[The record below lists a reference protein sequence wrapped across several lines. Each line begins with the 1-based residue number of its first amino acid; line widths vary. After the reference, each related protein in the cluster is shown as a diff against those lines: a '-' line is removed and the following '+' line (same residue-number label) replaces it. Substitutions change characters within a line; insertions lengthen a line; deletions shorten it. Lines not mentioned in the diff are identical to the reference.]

1 VGEATVAANEAAETP
16 QRSKEIVVETR
27 IVERHSQMPFI
38 TLEKNMSSNVRKRR
52 TPALAV
58 AAIAALAVISLAAA
72 APLQAQTYTG
82 VLTWHNDNQRTGQN
96 LAETILTPANVNPK
110 EFGKLFT
117 YAVDG
122 QIYAQPLYV
131 SSVTIPNLGVHNV
144 VYVATENDSVYAFDA
159 DGLVTTPLWQVS
171 LILNS
176 GSAVPC
182 GATGAC
188 SGIGPVIG
196 ITGTPVIDGLSG
208 TLYVVA
214 FTAENGSW
222 VQRLHALDITTGVEK
237 FNGPTVIEA
246 SVPGTGGGAVGGN
259 VAFEA
264 IHESQ
269 RTALLLSNGIVYMGW
284 GTFAYAPWH
293 GWIMGYDAQ
302 TMKQVAFYNDTANG
316 KRGGIWNSGSG
327 FAADIEDNIYVLT
340 GDGTFDGNTGGVD
353 YGDSFLRLTPTG
365 TNGLSVADYFTP
377 FNQSY
382 LSTNDLDVGSG
393 GGLIVPTQGGAHPE
407 EIIGG
412 GKESMIFVCDR
423 TNLGGYSST
432 TNNNVQTVTAPG
444 NGFWSSPAYWNGF
457 IYYSG
462 SASPLVAYSLTNGL
476 LSTSPV
482 AEGPTTFAF
491 PGTTPSISANGSK
504 TGIVWVIQD
513 PSGMPKGGAPAVL
526 RAYEASNVTKQIYG
540 SSQMGTRDA
549 AGPGVKFAVPTVY
562 NGKVYVGTQ
571 TGLTVYGLLPTK

>member
-1 VGEATVAANEAAETP
+1 MCTNVYK
-16 QRSKEIVVETR
+16 RS
-27 IVERHSQMPFI
+27 
-38 TLEKNMSSNVRKRR
+38 
-52 TPALAV
+52 TPAIAV
-58 AAIAALAVISLAAA
+58 AAIAAALAVISLVA

-96 LAETILTPANVNPK
+96 LSETVLTPTNVNPK
-110 EFGKLFT
+110 QFGKLFT

-122 QIYAQPLYV
+122 QVYAQPLYV
-131 SSVTIPNLGVHNV
+131 YNVTIPNLGVHNV

-171 LILNS
+171 LILNG

-188 SGIGPVIG
+188 SGISPVIG

-214 FTAENGSW
+214 FTVENGIYI
-222 VQRLHALDITTGVEK
+222 QRLHALDITTGAEK
-237 FNGPTVIEA
+237 FTGPTVIEG
-246 SVPGTGGGAVGGN
+246 SVPGTGGGAVGGM
-259 VAFEA
+259 VSFQA

-293 GWIMGYDAQ
+293 GWIMGYNAQ
-302 TMKQVAFYNDTANG
+302 TMKQVAIYNDTANG
-316 KRGGIWNSGSG
+316 KRGGIWNAGSG

-340 GDGTFDGNTGGVD
+340 GDGTFDANTGGSD
-353 YGDSFLRLTPTG
+353 YGDSFIRLTPTG
-365 TNGLSVADYFTP
+365 TNGLTVADYFTP

-393 GGLIVPTQGGAHPE
+393 GGMIVPKQAGTYPD

-412 GKESMIFVCDR
+412 GKESMIFVVDR
-423 TNLGGYSST
+423 DNMGGYNAT
-432 TNNNVQTVTAPG
+432 TNNNIQTVTAPG
-444 NGFWSSPAYWNGF
+444 NGFWSSPAYWNGHV
-457 IYYSG
+457 YYAG

-482 AEGPTTFAF
+482 STAPTTFAF
-491 PGTTPSISANGSK
+491 PGATPSISANGSK

-513 PSGMPKGGAPAVL
+513 PSGMPKGGAAAVL
-526 RAYEASNVTKQIYG
+526 RAYSAGNVATQLYG
-540 SSQMGTRDA
+540 SGQMGTRDVP
-549 AGPGVKFAVPTVY
+549 GPGVKFAVPTVI

-571 TGLTVYGLLPTK
+571 TGLSVFGLLPTK